1 MRTQTK
7 RDVVAPTFDSR
18 IQEAE
23 ASLVYIYTNTSW
35 KNKWRKEEWVE
46 WRRVA

>member
-1 MRTQTK
+1 MIPGFRKQ
-7 RDVVAPTFDSR
+7 RLAW
-18 IQEAE
+18 
-23 ASLVYIYTNTSW
+23 YIYTNTSW